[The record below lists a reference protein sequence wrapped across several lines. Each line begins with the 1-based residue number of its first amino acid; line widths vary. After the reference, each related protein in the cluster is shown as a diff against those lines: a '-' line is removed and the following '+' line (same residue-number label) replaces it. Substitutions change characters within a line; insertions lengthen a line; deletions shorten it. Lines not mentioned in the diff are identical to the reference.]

1 MCARS
6 KGTGSLVKR
15 GKYYQCKVVVNGVP
29 HYKATGTA
37 SKVEAKKILEEFVR
51 PFLASTDVER
61 LESIEARIKAKE
73 TEAAESESDY
83 SNVRLDFLLDRYYAT
98 ANAHQVSESTRALY
112 ERYLNKMLG
121 WAKDNAPEAKKVKDV
136 DKAFAEGFLEWLKP
150 SVSASYFNCALA
162 MLRKV
167 WKEFGRLSK
176 HRCFKEN
183 PWDGYRYKTADLSVK
198 RPLTQDEIARLFKA
212 IDDPDMRTLFKIG
225 LYTGLRLVDCCK
237 LKWKDV
243 DLERRFMK
251 VTPIKT
257 RRYGVS
263 VTIPMHPVLCAELK
277 VRSMAL
283 AMPGSES
290 EYVCPALANWYDN
303 GRGHDKIGKI
313 FDKANIGRKAD
324 GRVAVSFH
332 SLRHTFVS
340 MSVSAGV
347 PLDVVRQI
355 VGHTSTKMTE
365 HYSHASDE
373 ALTKAV
379 NAIPSVGHAARRK
392 VLVEVD
398 SSILKELEALG
409 LGVEEALN
417 ELINVRKHTVT
428 VEPAA

>member
-1 MCARS
+1 MARS
-6 KGTGSLVKR
+6 KGTGSLIRR
-15 GKYYQCKVVVNGVP
+15 GKYWQCKVVVNGVP

-37 SKVEAKKILEEFVR
+37 SKVEAKKILEEFAR
-51 PFLASTDVER
+51 PFMASSDVER

-83 SNVRLDFLLDRYYAT
+83 SNVRLDLVLDRYYAT
-98 ANAHQVSESTRALY
+98 ANARQVSDDTRALY
-112 ERYLNKMLG
+112 ERYLTKMTT
-121 WAKDNAPEAKKVKDV
+121 WAKDNAPDVKKVKDV
-136 DKAFAEGFLEWLKP
+136 DKAFAERFLEWLKP
-150 SVSASYFNCALA
+150 SVSAGYFNCALA

-212 IDDPDMRTLFKIG
+212 IDDPDTRTLFSIG

-243 DLERRFMK
+243 DLERRLMK
-251 VTPIKT
+251 VTPVKT

-263 VTIPMHPVLCAELK
+263 VTIPMHPVLWTELK
-277 VRSMAL
+277 TRSMAL
-283 AMPGSES
+283 AEPGSES
-290 EYVCPALANWYDN
+290 EYVCPSLVRWYDN
-303 GRGHDKIGKI
+303 GRGHDRLGKV
-313 FDKANIGRKAD
+313 FDKAGIGRKAD

-355 VGHTSTKMTE
+355 VGHASTKMTE

-373 ALTKAV
+373 ALAKAV
-379 NAIPSVGHAARRK
+379 NAIPPVGQAVRRK

-398 SSILKELEALG
+398 SSMLAELDKLG
-409 LGVEEALN
+409 VGVEEALK
-417 ELINVRKHTVT
+417 ELVNARKNTVT